1 MSHLHI
7 KKEAY
12 KEMVNHRLSEVGEY
26 QMNIDNYSMAIEL
39 AKTDPDLKG
48 FVDQLNHLLETSI
61 IEQKKSKIMLQVA
74 EIQLKELDDVS
85 TD

>member
-1 MSHLHI
+1 MKQPILQKAVDQRTQEI
-7 KKEAY
+7 F
-12 KEMVNHRLSEVGEY
+12 EY
-26 QMNIDNYSMAIEL
+26 QVNIDNYRIAIEL
-39 AKTDPDLKG
+39 ASTDPDLKG

-74 EIQLKELDDVS
+74 EIQLKELEDVP

>member
-1 MSHLHI
+1 MN
-7 KKEAY
+7 KKTILQSNIDQRTQEIF
-12 KEMVNHRLSEVGEY
+12 EY
-26 QMNIDNYSMAIEL
+26 QVNIDNYKIAIDL
-39 AKTDPDLKG
+39 ASNDPDLKG

-74 EIQLKELDDVS
+74 EIQLKELEDVP